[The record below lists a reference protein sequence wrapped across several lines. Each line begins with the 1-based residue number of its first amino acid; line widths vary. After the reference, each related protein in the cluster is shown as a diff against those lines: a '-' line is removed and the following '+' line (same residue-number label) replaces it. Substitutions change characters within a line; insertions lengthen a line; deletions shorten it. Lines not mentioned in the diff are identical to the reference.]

1 MMRRQSPFD
10 VIMAMPNCVRCRLL
24 SDEFSDEMPHRNL
37 HRAAESK
44 D

>member
-1 MMRRQSPFD
+1 MIRPQSPFD
-10 VIMAMPNCVRCRLL
+10 MIAATPNCVRHRLL
-24 SDEFSDEMPHRNL
+24 SDEFSDEMPHCNL

>member
-1 MMRRQSPFD
+1 MTRHQSPFD
-10 VIMAMPNCVRCRLL
+10 MIAATPNCVRHRLL
-24 SDEFSDEMPHRNL
+24 SDEFSDEMPHRHL

>member
-1 MMRRQSPFD
+1 MTRPQSQFGM
-10 VIMAMPNCVRCRLL
+10 IAATPNCARHRLL